1 MIRISVI
8 AAPLLL
14 GLVALPSGGA
24 QAQDVAAGQ
33 RVFAQCRACH
43 IADASDRNAVGPNLY
58 GVVGRRAASRES
70 YTRYS
75 ANMKQLGA
83 DGHVWTE
90 ENLHAYLAN
99 PKAVAPQGSMAFPG
113 LRQEQQIND
122 VIAYLKS
129 VPTAAP
135 AGAAPAAGAATPG

>member
-1 MIRISVI
+1 MVRISVI
-8 AAPLLL
+8 AAPLLM
-14 GLVALPSGGA
+14 GLVALPAGGA

-43 IADASDRNAVGPNLY
+43 VADASDRNGVGPNLY
-58 GVVGRRAASRES
+58 NVVDRRAASRES

-75 ANMKQLGA
+75 ANLKQLGSE
-83 DGHVWTE
+83 GYTWTE
-90 ENLHAYLAN
+90 DNLRAYLAN

-113 LRQEQQIND
+113 LRQEQQITD

-129 VPTAAP
+129 VPA
-135 AGAAPAAGAATPG
+135 AAPAAAPAPG

>member
-1 MIRISVI
+1 MFRPIAI

-14 GLVALPSGGA
+14 GFLALPAGSA
-24 QAQDVAAGQ
+24 RAQDVAAGQ

-58 GVVGRRAASRES
+58 GVVGRRAASREN

-75 ANMKQLGA
+75 ANLKQLGEA
-83 DGHVWTE
+83 GHVWTE
-90 ENLHAYLAN
+90 ENLRPYLAN

-113 LRQEQQIND
+113 LRNEQQITD

-129 VPTAAP
+129 LP
-135 AGAAPAAGAATPG
+135 AAAPAAAPAPG

>member
-1 MIRISVI
+1 MVRISVI

-14 GLVALPSGGA
+14 GLVALPTGGA

-43 IADASDRNAVGPNLY
+43 IIDASDRNGVGPNLY
-58 GVVGRRAASRES
+58 NVVGRRAASRES

-75 ANMKQLGA
+75 ANLKQLGSE
-83 DGHVWTE
+83 GYTWTE
-90 ENLHAYLAN
+90 ENLRAYLAN

-113 LRQEQQIND
+113 LRQEQQLTD

-135 AGAAPAAGAATPG
+135 AAAPAPG

>member
-1 MIRISVI
+1 MVRLSLI
-8 AAPLLL
+8 AAPLLI
-14 GLVALPSGGA
+14 GLVALPMDGA
-24 QAQDVAAGQ
+24 RAQDVAAGQ

-75 ANMKQLGA
+75 ANMKQLGES
-83 DGHVWTE
+83 GHAWTE
-90 ENLHAYLAN
+90 ENLRAYLAN

-113 LRQEQQIND
+113 LRQEQQITD

-129 VPTAAP
+129 LPTAAP
-135 AGAAPAAGAATPG
+135 AGAAPAAAPAPG